1 MPPASRTLLFEA
13 PSDGGR
19 LDAFLAERCPDISR
33 SRLKR
38 LIADG
43 LVTVDGQP
51 SRPAQQVRA
60 GQRVVVEAPEPEP
73 YRLGGAGL
81 PLDLVYEDDDLLVV
95 DKPAGLV
102 VHPGAG
108 HRGDTLADALAAL
121 APRLEGVG
129 GPLRAGIVH
138 RLDKDTSGLIV
149 VAKHESAHARLAAQF
164 QERGVTK
171 AYTALVHGYVTPAE
185 ALVEARIGRDPAHRQ
200 RMALVSSGREAMTRY
215 RVTARYDGYSLLD
228 VRPTTGRTHQ
238 IRVHMAALGHPVAGD
253 STYGSAEERVGRHF
267 LHARMLG
274 FSQPTTG
281 ERLELHSALPQELQ
295 DFQDSLGR
303 PRT

>member
-1 MPPASRTLLFEA
+1 MPPPSRTLLFEA

-43 LVTVDGQP
+43 LVTVDGGP

-81 PLDLVYEDDDLLVV
+81 PLDLAYEDDDLLVV

-121 APRLEGVG
+121 DPRLEGVG
-129 GPLRAGIVH
+129 DPLRAGIVH

-149 VAKHESAHARLAAQF
+149 VAKHDAAHANLSAQF

-171 AYTALVHGYVTPAE
+171 AYTALVHGNITPAE
-185 ALVEARIGRDPAHRQ
+185 AVVEARIGRDPAHRQ
-200 RMALVSSGREAMTRY
+200 RMALVDSGREAVTRY
-215 RVTARYDGYSLLD
+215 RVTVRYDGYSLLD

-238 IRVHMAALGHPVAGD
+238 IRVHLAALGHPVAGD
-253 STYGSAEERVGRHF
+253 ATYGSAERILDRHF
-267 LHARMLG
+267 LHANMLG
-274 FSQPTTG
+274 FRQPTTG
-281 ERLELHSALPQELQ
+281 EYLELHSPLPQEFHDFLDNLGPLQ
-295 DFQDSLGR
+295 
-303 PRT
+303 T